1 MASPPSF
8 ALTPRCPPTFSSD
21 AGASAFHHLASR
33 LPKCF
38 AQSMKKGK
46 SEAKA
51 TNLDDD
57 LDSYFAGKKAE

>member
-1 MASPPSF
+1 MRVRVHFIISP
-8 ALTPRCPPTFSSD
+8 
-21 AGASAFHHLASR
+21 
-33 LPKCF
+33 PKCF